1 MKIKMT
7 PDMAEAMEKARQQA
21 KSLADEVQANNA
33 KSHAAIRTERQTV
46 AAKAR
51 DLASAIKKLLD
62 AQGAEARQHLRDALT
77 ALESAHKE
85 IDSLDA
91 VGDADVKKHNE
102 AALESLRAAMRN
114 LKDAAESQEPA

>member
-7 PDMAEAMEKARQQA
+7 PDMAEAVAKARQQA
-21 KSLADEVQANNA
+21 QSLADDVEANNS
-33 KSHAAIRTERQTV
+33 KSHTAIRMERQTV

-51 DLASAIKKLLD
+51 DLASALKRLLD
-62 AQGAEARQHLRDALT
+62 AQNAGARQHLSDALT
-77 ALESAHKE
+77 ALESAYKE
-85 IDSLDA
+85 INALDA

-114 LKDAAESQEPA
+114 LKHAAED